1 MMPELITLDDFH
13 QTTVAGA
20 AVWDYTDT
28 AKPVFFGATDST
40 GSLKPTTPVPKSLR
54 IVARG
59 YVPVDLVQGL
69 RSTTRLKLTKL
80 HPGTYS
86 GFLPDAGMTTWSADS
101 RPLLLQFTS
110 AGLTRSGRDI
120 RDLKASEYFQYKCV
134 EDEKWAEL
142 KTRSNTF
149 PTFGK
154 EFTTP
159 IYDLNMLRFPEPGV
173 MIAQIF
179 NTDIE
184 VRFSRCN

>member
-20 AVWDYTDT
+20 AVWDYTNT
-28 AKPVFFGATDST
+28 AKPTFFGATDST
-40 GSLKPTTPVPKSLR
+40 GSFKPTTPVPKSLR

-69 RSTTRLKLTKL
+69 RSSTRPKMIKL

-86 GFLPDAGMTTWSADS
+86 GFMPDAGMTTWKADNK
-101 RPLLLQFTS
+101 PLLIQFTA
-110 AGLTRSGRDI
+110 AGLTRSGRDV

-134 EDEKWAEL
+134 EDEQWAEL

-159 IYDLNMLRFPEPGV
+159 IYDLNMLRFPEPGI
-173 MIAQIF
+173 MLAHIA
-179 NTDIE
+179 NTGVE
-184 VRFSRCN
+184 VRFTRCN